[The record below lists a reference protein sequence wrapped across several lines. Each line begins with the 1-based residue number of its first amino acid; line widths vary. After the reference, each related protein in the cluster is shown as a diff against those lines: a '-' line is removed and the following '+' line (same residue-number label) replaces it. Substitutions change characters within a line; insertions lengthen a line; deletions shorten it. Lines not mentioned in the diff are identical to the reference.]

1 MKVLFRRNQSV
12 VSVEVVLDTYFAR
25 NEKDRD
31 LVLVG
36 RKEKQ
41 HPS

>member
-1 MKVLFRRNQSV
+1 MKELSRGNQSV
-12 VSVEVVLDTYFAR
+12 VSVEVVLGTNFAR
-25 NEKDRD
+25 SER
-31 LVLVG
+31 VRGQVQEG